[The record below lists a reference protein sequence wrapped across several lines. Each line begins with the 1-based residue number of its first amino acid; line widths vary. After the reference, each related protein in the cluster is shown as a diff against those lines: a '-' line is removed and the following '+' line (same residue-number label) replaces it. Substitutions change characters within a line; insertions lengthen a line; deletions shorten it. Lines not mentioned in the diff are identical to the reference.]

1 MIMTKCRVNRIS
13 TASFVRPATGMIT
26 ATWKCLVRSVSVDLP
41 RKIWR
46 PSNHGLAL
54 GVATVYAHTIA
65 AGNVNASSFCYR
77 ASLTLARL
85 VKWIPSNGSYRIL
98 TFSHSFRH
106 AIREVTRRFK
116 SIRGKSRVR
125 TWLRIRSFA
134 PLDRRLRFLLR
145 RRLYGVKIYIISAA
159 PFLQTNTKF
168 SIE

>member
-1 MIMTKCRVNRIS
+1 MIIVTKCRIDRIR

-54 GVATVYAHTIA
+54 GVTTVDAHTIA
-65 AGNVNASSFCYR
+65 AGNVNAASFRYR

-85 VKWIPSNGSYRIL
+85 VKWIAGNGSYRIL
-98 TFSHSFRH
+98 TFSHRFRH
-106 AIREVTRRFK
+106 TIREGR
-116 SIRGKSRVR
+116 SRVR

-145 RRLYGVKIYIISAA
+145 RRLYGVRIYIISAA
-159 PFLQTNTKF
+159 PFLQTNSKF
-168 SIE
+168 KIFNRKICHM